1 MTLSQLSSHLSVPLY
16 RNGYALVA
24 NTVVTAGLGALY
36 WVVAARFF
44 SAEAVG
50 INAAALSVMVLI
62 ANLSQLNLKTALNRF
77 VPDAGGWTS
86 QLIGGAYLV
95 AAPVA
100 VIASIVFLIGQP
112 TWAPG
117 LEVLRSSPL
126 AIIGFVAATTCWTVF
141 VLQDA
146 ALTGLRKATW
156 IPPEN
161 TFYGLA
167 KIGLLFAFA
176 VSAPTL
182 GIFASATLPL
192 LFVIVP
198 VNVLIF
204 RRAVPH
210 HVGVS
215 RTETT
220 RIDSR
225 IVARFAAAD
234 FFASL
239 SSLVSISLM
248 PVLVLSFAGAEANA
262 YFFLAWTIAYTLYLI
277 GSNTGMSLITEAA
290 LAPHKLQT
298 LSRRVLLQTSGIVI
312 PTAAALAVFAPLVLG
327 IFGPDYASQGSAVLR
342 LLVLAAIPHTVFALN
357 VSMLR
362 AEQRMRALAILYG
375 GTAILV
381 ILLSV
386 VLLPVLGINGV
397 GWAWLITMTLVA
409 GVVLLT
415 DLRFLW
421 LQAFLDGPVG
431 RRITSMERTP
441 QPEIASGPDLAGKK
455 SILSELR
462 QSLDRPGLK
471 IVGRSASGPEV
482 AVVFVGTSPNQPEI
496 ALKIAQTE
504 FASASL
510 LREANALAALHAD
523 SRMRDLA
530 RFAPKLLASGSKGG
544 HTFVAQSYVGGAG
557 GRTAERSDRKSSE
570 LLITAGRAI
579 TGLHRATQTLTV
591 LTDDGVPR
599 QVDRRIEAALR
610 DGRLKLT
617 PRHAAALS
625 RMQSELRSTIVDRRV
640 SVGWIHGDYWFG
652 NVLIDRAGET
662 CGIVDWGGMQ
672 ITSLP
677 GIDLVHLIL
686 TTRAIEQN
694 LELGAVVLAAL
705 DDDHLSDVEAAVM
718 AMLTTSD
725 TVDDVPWRALVLLTW
740 VHHVTSRA
748 RYWSGSAGR
757 WLWTTRN
764 VGEVL
769 EAL

>member
-1 MTLSQLSSHLSVPLY
+1 MPLY

-62 ANLSQLNLKTALNRF
+62 ANLSQLNLKNALNRF
-77 VPDAGGWTS
+77 VPDAGGWTG

-95 AAPVA
+95 AAPLA

-117 LEVLRSSPL
+117 LEVLRSSSL

-146 ALTGLRKATW
+146 ALTGLRRATW

-161 TFYGLA
+161 AVYGLA
-167 KIGLLFAFA
+167 KIGLLLAFA
-176 VSAPTL
+176 VSTPIL

-192 LFVIVP
+192 LLVIVP
-198 VNVLIF
+198 INILIF

-215 RTETT
+215 RTDTA
-220 RIDSR
+220 RIDSG

-239 SSLVSISLM
+239 SFGVSISLM

-290 LAPHKLQT
+290 LAPHKLQA

-312 PTAAALAVFAPLVLG
+312 PTAAALAIFAPLVLG
-327 IFGPDYASQGSAVLR
+327 IFGPDYARQGSAVLR
-342 LLVLAAIPHTVFALN
+342 LLVLAAIPHTVIALN
-357 VSMLR
+357 VSILR

-415 DLRFLW
+415 NLRFLW
-421 LQAFLDGPVG
+421 LPALLDGPVG
-431 RRITSMERTP
+431 RRIIRIRQTSRRENPAPPDT
-441 QPEIASGPDLAGKK
+441 IANLEAIVADL
-455 SILSELR
+455 R
-462 QSLDRPGLK
+462 RNLDRPKLRV
-471 IVGRSASGPEV
+471 VGRLAVGSHLTVATVGGSSGHPEM
-482 AVVFVGTSPNQPEI
+482 VV
-496 ALKIAQTE
+496 KIAQTE
-504 FASASL
+504 GASASL
-510 LREANALAALHAD
+510 LRGIDALAALHAD
-523 SRMRDLA
+523 PRVRNLA
-530 RFAPKLLASGSKGG
+530 LSVPSLVASGLVGDHMFVTQG
-544 HTFVAQSYVGGAG
+544 HVGGAN
-557 GRTAERSDRKSSE
+557 GRTADHSDRDHEE
-570 LLITAGRAI
+570 LLIGAARVI
-579 TGLHRATQTLTV
+579 TRLHRATAIPTV
-591 LTDDGVPR
+591 LTDDDVAAL
-599 QVDRRIEAALR
+599 VDLRFEAALR
-610 DGRLKLT
+610 DGRLQVERRQM
-617 PRHAAALS
+617 PALY
-625 RMQSELRSTIVDRRV
+625 RLGSELRSSMIGRRTP
-640 SVGWIHGDYWFG
+640 VGWIHGDYWLG
-652 NVLIDRAGET
+652 NVVVDDADEP
-662 CGIVDWGGMQ
+662 CGIIDWDDMQ
-672 ITSLP
+672 FASPP

-686 TTRAIEQN
+686 TTRAIHLN
-694 LELGAVVLAAL
+694 RELGSIVLAAL
-705 DDDHLSDVEAAVM
+705 DDASLSDAEAAVM
-718 AMLTTSD
+718 AKLTTPD
-725 TVDDVPWRALVLLTW
+725 GVDGLSPDAVDHVPWRDLVLLAW
-740 VHHVTSRA
+740 LHHVTSQAHRWIG
-748 RYWSGSAGR
+748 RSGR
-757 WLWTTRN
+757 WLWKAGN
-764 VGEVL
+764 VDQVL
-769 EAL
+769 EAV